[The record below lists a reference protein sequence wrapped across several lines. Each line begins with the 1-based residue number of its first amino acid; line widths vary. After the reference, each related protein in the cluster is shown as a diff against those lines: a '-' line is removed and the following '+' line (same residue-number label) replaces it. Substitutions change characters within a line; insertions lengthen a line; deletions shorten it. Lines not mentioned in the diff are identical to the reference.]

1 MTHTQEK
8 KKWTETLPEI
18 AQILDLLGKDF
29 KSAVIN
35 IFTELKETMLKELKE
50 STRTI
55 SHQIENINKIDRN
68 YFKSIK

>member
-1 MTHTQEK
+1 M
-8 KKWTETLPEI
+8 L
-18 AQILDLLGKDF
+18 
-29 KSAVIN
+29 
-35 IFTELKETMLKELKE
+35 TELKETMPKELKE